1 MLLAPSRRLG
11 AALPVLLLA
20 ACSGPSTPAAAPS
33 AGPTTAVPQVTT
45 PPPSTAPT
53 ASATPRAT
61 PSPSPTA
68 VVESSAPPPG
78 GPTCQ
83 AKDLTLTDADTLV
96 TQQNREQVYV
106 IRTTGPTCTLQGYPT
121 VTLLD
126 ASGKAIPAR
135 YGHGGY
141 GQAPSSPTPL
151 SLSRGTSVSF
161 SVSTPRTGT
170 CLTATT
176 IVAGV
181 PGTLRASTTARV
193 CGGVAGVSAIRRLD
207 ADS

>member
-1 MLLAPSRRLG
+1 M
-11 AALPVLLLA
+11 LLLA
-20 ACSGPSTPAAAPS
+20 ACSGASSPVSAPS
-33 AGPTTAVPQVTT
+33 VIPTTPVPQAT
-45 PPPSTAPT
+45 TAPAT
-53 ASATPRAT
+53 ASPTTSPTARPTS
-61 PSPSPTA
+61 SPSPTA

-78 GPTCQ
+78 APTCQ

-106 IRTTGPTCTLQGYPT
+106 IRTTGATCTLQGYPT

-126 ASGKAIPAR
+126 GSGKAIPAR
-135 YGHGGY
+135 YSHGGY

-161 SVSTPRTGT
+161 SVSTPRAGS
-170 CLTATT
+170 CLTAAT
-176 IVAGV
+176 IVAAL

-193 CGGVAGVSAIRRLD
+193 CSGVAGVSAIRRLD